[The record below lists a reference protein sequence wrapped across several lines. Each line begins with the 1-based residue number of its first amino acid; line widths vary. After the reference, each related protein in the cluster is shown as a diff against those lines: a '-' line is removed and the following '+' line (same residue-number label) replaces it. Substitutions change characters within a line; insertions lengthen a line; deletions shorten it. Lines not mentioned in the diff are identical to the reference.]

1 MYPHFPPSSVVR
13 NRPAQ
18 AVRLGRVIGA
28 AVFVAL
34 ALLAVPQ
41 SRAQLAELQIEPVER
56 SSPSVSLTDPKAA
69 YVIIE
74 TDVEGLSVTSS
85 LGELDVRKQGSE
97 IQLKLAAGRQNLF
110 FRAAGFRQAT
120 QSVSLQERDFQYF
133 VVTGARVGTN
143 IRELQTVFSID
154 PISAELI
161 VDGISFGTNHKP
173 ILTLGDHAIEIRAGG
188 YETVTANINVSA
200 TALNF
205 EYKLNRQQPQRSF
218 FQTTPAGATVYLNGE
233 ERGVTPFDAFL
244 FPGVY
249 GFEARLPGYLS
260 ITEDVEIAPGAS
272 NQFTYTLSQNVGQLV
287 ITTTVENALFRI
299 NDEVLGAQSFSRS
312 GDGSYVA
319 SLDRAPGI
327 YVIRG
332 EADGHRDA
340 EAVVEIRRGSSE
352 QVTVNPEPIEGS
364 LIVEVSPLESEV
376 VLFRNGIETLRS
388 QGSEMFDP
396 VFAGTYEIEVSAVG
410 YETQRQSVTVQEG
423 QMARASIRLEEIV
436 VAASDAWTDAYGR
449 MGTHTFPGS
458 TLQWA
463 TANLNVDTFSDGTPI
478 AHAQSNF
485 DWSNYALNGT
495 PAWACFDNDPQ
506 NCDRYGKLYNGYA
519 VADPRGLCPTDYV
532 VAGDD
537 DWARS
542 VGSSAMAI
550 RATTGWS
557 ENGAGRSTDFMALP
571 GGYREVEG
579 IFRYA
584 GTSALFWTSTG
595 SRSGYQ
601 WMRYVDAGSN
611 DIIRQDAQLGAGM
624 SVRCVSGANAS
635 VSRVVLPEANPS
647 ATSGLAGVSNQVAGE
662 LTGSDP
668 TRAGGSPYDEFV
680 VQAREGDQLFARM
693 ESSAFDTYLEIVRPD
708 GSSWTNDDYEG
719 TSVSQLDV
727 TAESSGTFRIR
738 ATAYNSGGRGAYT
751 LAYRVRPELNDQ
763 NARLYRESGRLS
775 RGDVV
780 DGNGKYVD
788 QYSVSLSAGQRV
800 RARMESSSFD
810 TYLRVSGPSYSAY
823 NDDYDGSTSVS
834 LIDFEAPQSGTYT
847 IEVTSYTEGATGAYS
862 LTYWVSR
869 GVVSTLQTTPAPGGR
884 SATSGAGGSGGDTVR
899 GSLSISDPTRSGGQR
914 YDAYYVSASEGDLL
928 FARMES
934 SEFDT
939 YLEILNPRGEVV
951 GTNDDFE
958 GGTSVSQLEVL
969 ADMSG
974 RYEVRATAYSS
985 GSGAYSLEY
994 AVHEWVSEEGR
1005 LSSGDVLDGN
1015 GKYVDSFEVYLSSG
1029 QRVIARMTSDD
1040 FDTYLRLLG
1049 PNSDVVEFNDDF
1061 EGSTSESA
1069 IEHTASTS
1077 GSYTI
1082 QVTSYAAGAT
1092 GRYTFMYN
1100 AR

>member
-1 MYPHFPPSSVVR
+1 M
-13 NRPAQ
+13 
-18 AVRLGRVIGA
+18 LGRILGA
-28 AVFVAL
+28 ACFVAL
-34 ALLAVPQ
+34 ALLAIPQ
-41 SRAQLAELQIEPVER
+41 SRAQLAELQIEPVQR
-56 SSPSVSLTDPKAA
+56 SSQSVSLSDPKAA

-110 FRAAGFRQAT
+110 FRAAGFRQAS

-133 VVTGARVGTN
+133 VVTGASVGTN
-143 IRELQTVFSID
+143 IRELQTIFSID
-154 PISAELI
+154 PESAELI
-161 VDGISFGTNHKP
+161 VDGVSYGTNHKP
-173 ILTLGDHAIEIRAGG
+173 ILELGDHAVEIRAGG

-205 EYKLNRQQPQRSF
+205 EYKLNRQRPQRSV

-249 GFEARLPGYLS
+249 GLEARLPGYLS
-260 ITEDVEIAPGAS
+260 ITEDVEIAAGAS
-272 NQFTYTLSQNVGQLV
+272 NQFSYTLSQNVGQLV
-287 ITTTVENALFRI
+287 ITTTVENVLFRI

-319 SLDRAPGI
+319 RLDRAPGI

-332 EADGHRDA
+332 EADGHREA
-340 EAVVEIRRGSSE
+340 EAVVEVRRGATE
-352 QVTVNPEPIEGS
+352 QVAVNPEPIEGS

-376 VLFRNGIETLRS
+376 VLFRNGIATLRS

-423 QMARASIRLEEIV
+423 QMARTSIRLEQVV

-478 AHAQSNF
+478 AQAQS
-485 DWSNYALNGT
+485 DAEWAAYGLSQS
-495 PAWACFDNDPQ
+495 PAWTCFDNDPR

-519 VADPRGLCPTDYV
+519 VADSRGLCPTDYV

-542 VGSSAMAI
+542 VGASAMAI
-550 RATTGWS
+550 RATSGWS

-571 GGYREVEG
+571 GGYREADG
-579 IFRYA
+579 TFRYA
-584 GTSALFWTSTG
+584 GTSALFWTSTP

-611 DIIRQDAQLGAGM
+611 DVIRQDAQMGAGM
-624 SVRCVSGANAS
+624 SVRCVAGANAS
-635 VSRVVLPEANPS
+635 VSRVVLPDATPS
-647 ATSGLAGVSNQVAGE
+647 ATTGLAGISNQVAGE
-662 LTGSDP
+662 LTDSDP
-668 TRAGGSPYDEFV
+668 TRAGGSPYDEFL
-680 VQAREGDQLFARM
+680 VQARAGDQLFARM

-738 ATAYNSGGRGAYT
+738 ATAYSSTGRGAYT
-751 LAYRVRPELNDQ
+751 ISYRVRPELNDQ
-763 NARLYRESGRLS
+763 NATLFREPDRLS
-775 RGDVV
+775 RGDVK
-780 DGNGKYVD
+780 DDNDKYFD
-788 QYSVSLSAGQRV
+788 EYIISLVAGQRV
-800 RARMESSSFD
+800 RARMESSDFD
-810 TYLRVSGPSYSAY
+810 TYLRVIGPSREVSAY

-834 LIDFEAPQSGTYT
+834 LVDFVAPQAGTYT
-847 IEVTSYTEGATGAYS
+847 IEVTSYSGGSTGRYE

-869 GVVSTLQTTPAPGGR
+869 DAVQLMQTTPAPGSR
-884 SATSGAGGSGGDTVR
+884 SGTSGSGTSARSGGDQVR
-899 GSLSISDPTRSGGQR
+899 GSLSSSDPTRSGGER
-914 YDAYYVSASEGDLL
+914 YDAYYVSASEGDFI

-934 SEFDT
+934 SAFDT

-958 GGTSVSQLEVL
+958 GTSVSQLEVL
-969 ADMSG
+969 ADMPG
-974 RYEVRATAYSS
+974 RYEVRATAYSSS

-994 AVHEWVSEEGR
+994 AVREGFNAPGIQAYTEQGELR
-1005 LSSGDVLDGN
+1005 SGDERDSN
-1015 GKYVDSFEVYLSSG
+1015 GKYLDTYSVYVTSG
-1029 QRVIARMTSDD
+1029 QRVIVRMVSND
-1040 FDTYLRLLG
+1040 FDTYLRLVDPTG
-1049 PNSDVVEFNDDF
+1049 DVVETNDDF
-1061 EGSTSESA
+1061 GGSTSESF
-1069 IEHTASTS
+1069 IEHTASIS
-1077 GSYTI
+1077 GTYTI
-1082 QVTSYAAGAT
+1082 QITSYAADAT
-1092 GRYTFMYN
+1092 GRYTLEY
-1100 AR
+1100 AAQ